1 MFTEIHSL
9 LSTQL
14 TVINEME
21 TSLGQAIN
29 ASYMG
34 KRLTEEIS
42 YRDAHDNRY
51 RDFSESDAILRR
63 KIADCKIRLR
73 SALSH
78 YIAQFTTLE
87 QAIETAAEVTNETVR
102 T

>member
-14 TVINEME
+14 STVNEME

-29 ASYMG
+29 AAYMG
-34 KRLTEEIS
+34 KRLAAELQF
-42 YRDAHDNRY
+42 RDTHNDQR
-51 RDFSESDAILRR
+51 RDFSETSKVIHTQ
-63 KIADCKIRLR
+63 IADCKQRLR

-87 QAIETAAEVTNETVR
+87 QAIETAAEVSEETVP